1 MVSETPS
8 LENLELV
15 RVLSRSRY
23 PILLVKDSLSSNLFV
38 TKLYPHLKGG
48 ISHGFL
54 NETNLLDLSHP
65 NIIEAVSSHRQ
76 LKLDCVPQLSNVSG
90 LLLNY
95 ASKGDLCEL
104 LFSSKTALTDGA
116 IRTIFG
122 QILDGLNYLHNQG
135 KPTIF
140 LNENYQVKIADFD
153 QSVIIDDGAPSSK
166 GTPGYRAP
174 EVLNGNCENPV
185 AADIF
190 SLGVILFNLKS
201 RVPPYAEGKLFKGK
215 DLYDELIKDDNSE
228 FWKIHEK
235 AQNDDIFFSESFKSL
250 IKRMLAPNPQDRP
263 TFFSES
269 FKSLIKRMLA
279 PNPQDRPTLAE
290 IKKSE
295 WFSQTEMLT
304 QDGLAEELSML

>member
-1 MVSETPS
+1 MNNFMVSETPS

-122 QILDGLNYLHNQG
+122 QIR
-135 KPTIF
+135 
-140 LNENYQVKIADFD
+140 
-153 QSVIIDDGAPSSK
+153 PS
-166 GTPGYRAP
+166 RA
-174 EVLNGNCENPV
+174 
-185 AADIF
+185 
-190 SLGVILFNLKS
+190 
-201 RVPPYAEGKLFKGK
+201 
-215 DLYDELIKDDNSE
+215 
-228 FWKIHEK
+228 
-235 AQNDDIFFSESFKSL
+235 
-250 IKRMLAPNPQDRP
+250 
-263 TFFSES
+263 
-269 FKSLIKRMLA
+269 
-279 PNPQDRPTLAE
+279 
-290 IKKSE
+290 
-295 WFSQTEMLT
+295 
-304 QDGLAEELSML
+304 

>member
-1 MVSETPS
+1 MNNFMVSETPS

-135 KPTIF
+135 IAHMDLKPDNIF

-263 TFFSES
+263 T
-269 FKSLIKRMLA
+269 
-279 PNPQDRPTLAE
+279 LAE

-304 QDGLAEELSML
+304 QDGLAEELSMLWRATC